1 MRVSF
6 GVLAGAAFALSAL
19 PAAAHHGWGGNVDQV
34 TEMTGVVVSPVS
46 LSGPHGTM
54 KIKTADGKTW
64 DITLAPPFRTSAAGL
79 KQDTIPVGAMLLV
92 RIPFRPEVEVVCRA
106 EVIYSDP
113 GRGLGLRFV
122 DLSAEG
128 RAMLEHEIGNG

>member
-1 MRVSF
+1 MRMQLLRISL
-6 GVLAGAAFALSAL
+6 GALAGASLALSAL

-34 TEMTGVVVSPVS
+34 SEMTGVVVSPVS

-79 KQDTIPVGAMLLV
+79 KQDTLKAGDMVTVHGNKNRDANRFEMKTV
-92 RIPFRPEVEVVCRA
+92 QVDYQGKHFMVYPEREATLHR
-106 EVIYSDP
+106 
-113 GRGLGLRFV
+113 
-122 DLSAEG
+122 
-128 RAMLEHEIGNG
+128 